1 MKTILITGGCGFIGS
16 HFVRRFLK
24 KHPDFR
30 VVNLDKLTYAGNPD
44 NLKDVSRRSSSGRKY
59 VFVKGDIADKK
70 TVESV
75 FKKFK
80 PDFVVNFAAESHV
93 DRSIHGH
100 TEEFINTNVYG
111 VFNILE
117 AVKKYGV
124 KKFVQ
129 ISTDECYGS
138 LPLNSKIKFTE
149 KTQYNP
155 RSPYSASK
163 AAGDLLCH
171 SYFTTYDLPVVVTHS
186 SNNYGSYQYPEK
198 LIPYLTL
205 MAIQNKPLPLY
216 GDGKNV
222 RDWIYVLDNV
232 EAIDKVLFKGKP
244 GEVYNI
250 GGDNELPN
258 VVIARKILRA
268 LKKPETMVKYVADR
282 PGHDRRYALDSSKV
296 KRELGWRPRTR
307 AKQGTV
313 LYPAKHGS
321 GLVPHRVAFGDS
333 GAGPRHNFDKMLAE
347 TVKWYQDNPAWVR
360 GAVKRLKRVNP
371 HIEI

>member
-16 HFVRRFLK
+16 HFVRQFLK
-24 KHPDFR
+24 KHPDFV

-44 NLKDVSRRSSSGRKY
+44 NLKDVSRSLASGRRY
-59 VFVKGDIADKK
+59 EFVKGDIADEK
-70 TVESV
+70 TVEAV

-80 PDFVVNFAAESHV
+80 PECVVNFAAESHV

-100 TEEFINTNVYG
+100 AKDFVDTNVYG
-111 VFNILE
+111 VFNLLE
-117 AVKKYGV
+117 VAKKYDV

-129 ISTDECYGS
+129 VSTDEVYGS
-138 LPLNSKIKFTE
+138 LPLNSKMKFTE
-149 KTQYNP
+149 GMQYGP

-171 SYFTTYDLPVVVTHS
+171 SYFATYGLPVVVTHS

-198 LIPYLTL
+198 LIPYMTI
-205 MAIQNKPLPLY
+205 MAIQDKPLPLY
-216 GDGKNV
+216 GDGKNI

-232 EAIDKVLFKGKP
+232 EAIEKVLFNGSP

-250 GGDNELPN
+250 GGDNEIAN
-258 VVIARKILRA
+258 IDIARKILKI
-268 LKKPETMVKYVADR
+268 LKKQDSLIKYVPDR

-296 KRELGWRPRTR
+296 RKELGWKPR
-307 AKQGTV
+307 
-313 LYPAKHGS
+313 YS
-321 GLVPHRVAFGDS
+321 
-333 GAGPRHNFDKMLAE
+333 FDKTLTK
-347 TVKWYQDNPAWVR
+347 TVKWYRDNPAWVR
-360 GAVKRLKRVNP
+360 SAVKRLKKVNP